1 MNFRHLLDS
10 DTIKS
15 MNAQKMHKNE
25 LMNISVGDRQGVR
38 AGISIVNDETGW
50 IGIHAC

>member
-1 MNFRHLLDS
+1 
-10 DTIKS
+10 
-15 MNAQKMHKNE
+15 MHKNE